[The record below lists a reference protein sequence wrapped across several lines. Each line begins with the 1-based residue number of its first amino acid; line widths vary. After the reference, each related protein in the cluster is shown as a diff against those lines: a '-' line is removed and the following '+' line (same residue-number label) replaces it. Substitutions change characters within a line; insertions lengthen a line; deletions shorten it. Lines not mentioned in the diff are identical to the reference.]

1 MRNGVSNINGAQNGK
16 IEHEQTAYEKFQ
28 KYWWLVQRK
37 LWLLILCGSAFS
49 IYKYNE
55 ILKIQEIYSSV
66 ATVILDGSSTDRAV
80 ALLGIPGSRY
90 GYQNEQYILRS
101 DKLAK
106 RVATSLINSF
116 NTKQLP
122 DTLAILKGSA
132 GTIANLDQ
140 VTSRVQGAV
149 RFVFEEEKNIIR
161 IQATAYDP
169 VEASKISN
177 AYAQTYREYN
187 IDQSRAQ
194 ILETKDFLQKKIVE
208 SQDSLISVEF
218 QIMDFY
224 KQNEFTNYEIS
235 TGNALNQ
242 ISELLKQIDVTR
254 IDQVANEEEIK
265 AIDSTLIYSRSRETD
280 FLVNATDNFI
290 NLFTEE
296 ILKLE
301 VQKETE
307 LTKLGSS
314 SDTLNPTIKVINDR
328 LNIYKERLSTY
339 LNKKLD
345 NSTLLSTVDGSIA
358 KYWIELNAR
367 KLQLQN
373 TNKTYPYKIKKIEE
387 QVAIYQERLE
397 KIPYKRLELEK
408 LERKKQRL
416 NTSLTSFGARF
427 MDMELAEASEGGY
440 VKLLDAAKP
449 NYRPINKQTTS
460 GVMSGFLYGAL
471 FAIGFIVL
479 LDKIDDRI
487 KSDEDLVNFPVGIA
501 GGIPSMEE
509 LIQKEFQGKK
519 FIDYRDTYISTKL
532 LTTLLPLSGISEMY
546 RRLRSDFLFS
556 LPDKSSKSILISSAN
571 PQEGKSVT
579 ASNLAIVL
587 AQSGKKVILVD
598 ADLRRPNIE
607 VLFGLSHHGLSDY
620 IIGNAS
626 YDDVIL
632 PSVVE
637 NLNVVTAGSQV
648 PNPAELL
655 GSDMF
660 KQFFEK
666 AMQEYDFLIIDSPPI
681 NSVVDA
687 VAIADLTDLML
698 IVVRAGKTKKKELRT
713 TLQILTYVQ
722 HKIKGVLLNDI
733 NQKSFITDYNYYNNY
748 NYYGSKT
755 PETRN
760 PNFKREK
767 SLWEKLN
774 A

>member
-1 MRNGVSNINGAQNGK
+1 MRNGVSNINSKPSGK

-37 LWLLILCGSAFS
+37 LWLLVICGSAFS

-55 ILKIQEIYSSV
+55 ILNIQEIYSSV

-122 DTLAILKGSA
+122 DTLAILKGSG

-140 VTSRVQGAV
+140 VTARVQGAV

-194 ILETKDFLQKKIVE
+194 ILETKDFLQKKIIE

-224 KQNEFTNYEIS
+224 KNNEFTNYEIS

-242 ISELLKQIDVTR
+242 ISELLKQIDNTR
-254 IDQVANEEEIK
+254 INQVANEEEIK
-265 AIDSTLIYSRSRETD
+265 AIDSTLRFSRSRETD

-290 NLFTEE
+290 NLYTEE

-314 SDTLNPTIKVINDR
+314 TDTLNPTIKVINDR
-328 LNIYKERLSTY
+328 LAINKERLSKY

-373 TNKTYPYKIKKIEE
+373 TNKTYPNTIKKIEE
-387 QVAIYQERLE
+387 QVAVYQDRLE
-397 KIPYKRLELEK
+397 RIPYKRLELEK
-408 LERKKQRL
+408 LDRKKQRL
-416 NTSLTSFGARF
+416 SSSLTSFGSRY

-460 GVMSGFLYGAL
+460 GVMTGFLYGAM
-471 FAIGFIVL
+471 FAVGFIIF

-509 LIQKEFQGKK
+509 LVQKEFQGKK

-532 LTTLLPLSGISEMY
+532 LATLLPLSGISEMY

-571 PQEGKSVT
+571 PQEGKSVS
-579 ASNLAIVL
+579 ASNLSIVL
-587 AQSGKKVILVD
+587 AQSGKKVLLVD

-607 VLFGLSHHGLSDY
+607 VLFGLSSVGLSDF
-620 IIGNAS
+620 IIGNAT
-626 YDDVIL
+626 YDDIIL

-648 PNPAELL
+648 SNPAELL
-655 GSDMF
+655 GSDIF
-660 KQFFEK
+660 KHFFEK

-687 VAIADLTDLML
+687 VAIADLIDLML

-713 TLQILTYVQ
+713 TLQILSYVQ